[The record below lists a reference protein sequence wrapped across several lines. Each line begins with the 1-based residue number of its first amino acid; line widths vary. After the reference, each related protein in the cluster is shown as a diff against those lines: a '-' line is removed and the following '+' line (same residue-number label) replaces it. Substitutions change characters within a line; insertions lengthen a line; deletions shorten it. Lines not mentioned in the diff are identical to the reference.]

1 MVAPFISAV
10 LPTLVSAVPSLIRIF
25 GSGARAEANAKAAEI
40 VVAAAKEATGA
51 VNEQQLIEKIE
62 SRDPEVL
69 KAVEAAVQNVWYEI
83 SVDSGGIEG
92 ARTASREVERSFYKQ
107 PAFWITLLL
116 LPLPYAVVSS
126 VLGIWPTGL
135 SYSDEIRV
143 MVVTA
148 VISGVLSGITGFWLG
163 TSFSS
168 SRKTEMLNKK

>member
-1 MVAPFISAV
+1 MPTPFIAAV
-10 LPTLVSAVPSLIRIF
+10 LPALVNAVPSLIRIF

-40 VVAAAKEATGA
+40 VVAAAKEATGSI
-51 VNEQQLIEKIE
+51 NEQELLEKIE
-62 SRDPEVL
+62 KKDPEVIQ
-69 KAVEAAVQNVWYEI
+69 AVEQAVQSVWYEI
-83 SVDSGGIEG
+83 AVDSGGIEG
-92 ARTASREVERSFYKQ
+92 ARVASKEVQVSFIKQ
-107 PAFWITLLL
+107 PAFWITILL

-135 SYSDEIRV
+135 NYSDEIRV

-168 SRKTEMLNKK
+168 SRKTELLGRK

>member
-1 MVAPFISAV
+1 MVAPFLAAV
-10 LPTLVSAVPSLIRIF
+10 LPSLVSAVPSLIRIF

-51 VNEQQLIEKIE
+51 VNEQDLVEKLE
-62 SRDPEVL
+62 SKDPEVIR
-69 KAVEAAVQNVWYEI
+69 KVEEAVQSVWYEI
-83 SVDSGGIEG
+83 TVDSGGIEG
-92 ARTASREVERSFYKQ
+92 ARTASREVQTSFLKQ

-135 SYSDEIRV
+135 NYSDEIRV

-168 SRKTEMLNKK
+168 SRKTELLRK